1 MYTMAIRPPV
11 RTENGRRAPARS
23 AMILPARK
31 LSTRKAIGRLISDLY
46 YKSLRYQIRCLRL
59 FLSKGR
65 WAAVWYLL
73 PDVER
78 RPAGG
83 QRAAWM
89 PLCLFTIDM
98 ARKCIFRLTADTAG
112 CGERTARPPL
122 PFWIPAC
129 NQGWPAGAFAA
140 FVFAG
145 FGVPWGAKG
154 L

>member
-1 MYTMAIRPPV
+1 MYTTAIRPPV

-23 AMILPARK
+23 AMILPART
-31 LSTRKAIGRLISDLY
+31 LSTRKTIGRLISDLY

-59 FLSKGR
+59 FFNRK
-65 WAAVWYLL
+65 AAVRYLL
-73 PDVER
+73 PDGQR

-83 QRAAWM
+83 QRAARM
-89 PLCLFTIDM
+89 PLCLCTIDM
-98 ARKCIFRLTADTAG
+98 VRICIFRLTADTAG
-112 CGERTARPPL
+112 CGERTVPPPL

-129 NQGWPAGAFAA
+129 NQGWPAGVFAA